1 MLSKDEI
8 ILGNAQTDFSE
19 VQKPERKIHIL
30 NIINGTE
37 DYQKER
43 L

>member
-1 MLSKDEI
+1 M
-8 ILGNAQTDFSE
+8 GNARTDFSE
-19 VQKPERKIHIL
+19 VQKPERNIYVL
-30 NIINGTE
+30 NIINGIE